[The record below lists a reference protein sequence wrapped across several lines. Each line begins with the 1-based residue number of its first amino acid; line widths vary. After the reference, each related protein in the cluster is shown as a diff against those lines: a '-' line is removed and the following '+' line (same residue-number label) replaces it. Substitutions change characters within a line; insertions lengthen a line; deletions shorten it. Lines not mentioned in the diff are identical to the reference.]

1 MDFTLSDDL
10 LKLQQKARAF
20 SIDEILPVV
29 RYFDE
34 HDTMPVFL
42 IRMAHARGLA
52 NLTIEKEFGGE
63 DLGLMESAVVVEE
76 IAAASPA
83 MGTSIFG
90 NTLGLE
96 PLMMSDNEDAKK
108 KYLPLYVREP
118 KICAFATSEPMMGS
132 DVAGMRCL
140 ATKDGDGYVLNGTKY
155 WVTNGGHAD
164 HASIFATED
173 PKSRHKGIGA
183 FFVDMHAEGVS
194 VKGNIPKM
202 GHKVSNTVAVKFD
215 NYKVP
220 AGDVLAPPGKGFVL
234 GMRTFSRTRPIIAAF
249 ATGAAR
255 SAMEYAI
262 DYAKKRRVFGQ
273 PLVEMQNTQ
282 FRVAEMFQKIE
293 TMRLLMYKAC
303 WEADKGMDPTVTASM
318 AKFYATEAAQD
329 VVMQAMQFLGG
340 YGYTSL
346 MPIEQIMRDIRVL
359 TIYEGTSEV
368 QRIVVGRH
376 ATAAYE
382 PAMPPMENH
391 ANLTASDP
399 ATAAE
404 EGMPDQVVWRCRIC
418 GHMHHGDEAPDEC
431 PVCRFPKSAF
441 KKTWPKGS

>member
-1 MDFTLSDDL
+1 MDFTLDDAL
-10 LKLQQKARAF
+10 LALQQRARTF
-20 SIDEILPVV
+20 SINEILPVV

-34 HDTMPVFL
+34 HDRMPVFL
-42 IRMAHARGLA
+42 IKRAHAAGLT
-52 NLTIEKEFGGE
+52 NLTIETTFGGAGM
-63 DLGLMESAVVVEE
+63 GLMESAVVVEE

-96 PLMMSDNEDAKK
+96 PLMMSDNEPAKR
-108 KYLPLYVREP
+108 KYLPRYVKEP
-118 KICAFATSEPMMGS
+118 LICAFATSEPMMGS
-132 DVAGMRCL
+132 DVAGIRCL
-140 ATKDGDGYVLNGTKY
+140 AARDGDGYVLNGTKY

-173 PKSRHKGIGA
+173 PKARHKGIGA
-183 FFVDMHAEGVS
+183 FFVDMHADGVS
-194 VKGNIPKM
+194 VKKAIPKM

-234 GMRTFSRTRPIIAAF
+234 GMKTFSRTRPIIAAF

-255 SAMEYAI
+255 SAMEFAI
-262 DYAKKRRVFGQ
+262 DHAKKRRVFGQ

-282 FRVAEMFQKIE
+282 FRVAEMYQKVE

-303 WEADKGMDPTVTASM
+303 WEADTGKDPTITASL
-318 AKFYATEAAQD
+318 AKFYATEAAQE

-340 YGYTSL
+340 YGYTTL

-376 ATAAYE
+376 ATGAYT
-382 PAMPPMENH
+382 PVMPPLDDL
-391 ANLTASDP
+391 ATLTAPDP
-399 ATAAE
+399 DVAAM
-404 EGMPDQVVWRCRIC
+404 EGMPPQTAWRCRIC
-418 GHMHHGDEAPDEC
+418 GHVHHGEEPPDEC
-431 PVCRFPKSAF
+431 PVCRFPKTAF
-441 KKTWPKGS
+441 KKTWPKTA